1 MTQTY
6 YPELV
11 RFKFEHEYYE
21 SVQSAFTFLP
31 QQQTQRLLH
40 RSGLLFRSTKVGFT
54 ILYQAIKDESDALMP
69 LRKLPEQ
76 LALRFWICPKSLYK
90 GTVSALPLFRPSSQ
104 LLYFDNLNDRKDGDT
119 LYLNHA
125 APAVT
130 AANEEDMVD
139 LAPISWRYGKD
150 ATEPLFVRVQNAH
163 GTVVGTEYCRP
174 HEGHVQCLIDF
185 SEVDP
190 GLVSITAGSEDT
202 ETYYRPESSP
212 DCPPLAAV
220 DLYNDSSV
228 PATYAFIDSGGVPQP
243 KVFTCRIAKKSSTW
257 RYIIVPK
264 FNTTLQAGQLS
275 IEDADSRYTFGNP
288 TAVQTLSGE
297 AAFAIESQ
305 GLIPHQEEPIKG
317 LALRRN
323 NADLIKELPNPG
335 PDQIMVRESGFY
347 SELHVYV

>member
-1 MTQTY
+1 MPSY

-11 RFKFEHEYYE
+11 RFEFQHEYLE
-21 SVQSAFTFLP
+21 NVQSAFTFQP
-31 QQQTQRLLH
+31 QPQTQRLLR
-40 RSGLLFRSTKVGFT
+40 RSGLLFRATRGGFT
-54 ILYQAIKDESDALMP
+54 ILYQAIKDETDALVP
-69 LRKLPEQ
+69 LRKLPDQ
-76 LALRFWICPKSLYK
+76 FALRFWICPICPYTGS
-90 GTVSALPLFRPSSQ
+90 VSALPLLRSTSQ
-104 LLYFDNLNDRKDGDT
+104 ILYFDNLTDRKDGDT

-125 APAVT
+125 APSVT
-130 AANEEDMVD
+130 AANEEDMVS
-139 LAPISWRYGKD
+139 LAPISWRYSKAAAD
-150 ATEPLFVRVQNAH
+150 PVFVGVRNAH

-174 HEGHVQCLIDF
+174 HEGHVQCLIDLG
-185 SEVDP
+185 EVDP
-190 GLVSITAGSEDT
+190 GLVRITAGSEET

-220 DLYNDSSV
+220 DLYIGPSVPEAYLFVDSS
-228 PATYAFIDSGGVPQP
+228 GVPRP

-264 FNTTLQAGQLS
+264 FNTTLQVGQLS

-305 GLIPHQEEPIKG
+305 GLIPHQEAPIKG

-335 PDQIMVRESGFY
+335 PDQIMVRDSGFY
-347 SELHVYV
+347 SEIHVYV